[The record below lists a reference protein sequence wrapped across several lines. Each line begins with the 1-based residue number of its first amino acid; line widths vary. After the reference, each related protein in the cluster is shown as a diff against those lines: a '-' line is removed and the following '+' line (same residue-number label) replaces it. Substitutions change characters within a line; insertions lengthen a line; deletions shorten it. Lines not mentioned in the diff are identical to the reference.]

1 MSGFIAN
8 GPVPSGHIN
17 SDPFWP
23 TIELEHVR
31 ANLRIDSS
39 VDPARLEVAVIA
51 AVISVNREL
60 RAWRLERARPAMP
73 NSPKCRPTRCGTPP
87 NWCSCICAQCSR
99 LPPPKWPSATA
110 GTTPP
115 PTATTRPE
123 DIATTIDDYR
133 RDQRWAIRDFLKRP
147 RTTVEL
153 I

>member
-60 RAWRLERARPAMP
+60 RAWRLEKIAAGYAELAQVPSDKVRDTSELVQLYLRAV
-73 NSPKCRPTRCGTPP
+73 
-87 NWCSCICAQCSR
+87 Q
-99 LPPPKWPSATA
+99 SATA
-110 GTTPP
+110 
-115 PTATTRPE
+115 AEVAER
-123 DIATTIDDYR
+123 YR
-133 RDQRWAIRDFLKRP
+133 W
-147 RTTVEL
+147 
-153 I
+153 

>member
-60 RAWRLERARPAMP
+60 RAWRLEKSAAGYAELAEVPSDKVRDTSELVQLYLRAV
-73 NSPKCRPTRCGTPP
+73 
-87 NWCSCICAQCSR
+87 Q
-99 LPPPKWPSATA
+99 SATA
-110 GTTPP
+110 AEVAERYRWYDTT
-115 PTATTRPE
+115 TNGNDKAQ

>member
-51 AVISVNREL
+51 AVI
-60 RAWRLERARPAMP
+60 
-73 NSPKCRPTRCGTPP
+73 
-87 NWCSCICAQCSR
+87 
-99 LPPPKWPSATA
+99 
-110 GTTPP
+110 
-115 PTATTRPE
+115 
-123 DIATTIDDYR
+123 
-133 RDQRWAIRDFLKRP
+133 
-147 RTTVEL
+147 
-153 I
+153 

>member
-17 SDPFWP
+17 NDPFWP

-60 RAWRLERARPAMP
+60 RTWRLEKSAAGYAELAEVPSDKVRDTSELVQLYLRAV
-73 NSPKCRPTRCGTPP
+73 
-87 NWCSCICAQCSR
+87 Q
-99 LPPPKWPSATA
+99 SATA
-110 GTTPP
+110 AEVAERHRWYDTT
-115 PTATTRPE
+115 TSGNDKAQ

>member
-60 RAWRLERARPAMP
+60 RAWRLEKSAA
-73 NSPKCRPTRCGTPP
+73 GYAEL
-87 NWCSCICAQCSR
+87 AQ
-99 LPPPKWPSATA
+99 
-110 GTTPP
+110 
-115 PTATTRPE
+115 
-123 DIATTIDDYR
+123 
-133 RDQRWAIRDFLKRP
+133 
-147 RTTVEL
+147 
-153 I
+153 